1 MRSITK
7 RFTSKDLN
15 KEFKKTDLFKV
26 RLLLGQVIIEEITNI
41 IITKSQEFWIT
52 INKRYIYTFRFYK
65 DFVYYY

>member
-1 MRSITK
+1 LRSITK